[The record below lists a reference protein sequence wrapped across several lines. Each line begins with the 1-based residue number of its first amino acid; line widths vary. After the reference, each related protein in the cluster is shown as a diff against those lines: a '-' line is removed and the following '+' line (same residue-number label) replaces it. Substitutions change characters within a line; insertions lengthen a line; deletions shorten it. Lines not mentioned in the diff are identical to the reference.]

1 MGRSTPPPS
10 FYASYRNSGEEE
22 DDARP
27 LLDRRSSSTAYFQHQ
42 NLMSPGADRVFAYQ
56 ASRAGDEEGDPR
68 RRADDDRNGLDP
80 ASMPSPSDI
89 LRKPMRFGAGVRQ
102 DPDSPLHHPP
112 FPAPPSPPRL
122 GGQAHP
128 HRSSHPGR
136 RESSIIGGSLHLA
149 PGDMSSIA
157 LLLILYTLQ
166 GIPMGLSASVPFL
179 LTVRREGGG
188 REGRGRSPGI
198 GRPRAREGKGG
209 EPCPPGS
216 LCRAFDRPPRPP
228 SPARARRSSHP
239 RVRSPHPAVFAATI
253 HSPPPL
259 HLPSSPLPRILTP
272 QDHVSYT
279 QQALFSLV
287 SLPFSFKLLWAPI
300 VDSTSFWGLGR
311 RKAWLLPVQ
320 CLCGLMMLAASPLVE
335 DWLGEA
341 IPGQT
346 ARPPNVQVVEGR
358 RALGRKEG
366 L

>member
-10 FYASYRNSGEEE
+10 FHASYRNSGEEE

-56 ASRAGDEEGDPR
+56 ASRAGEEEGDPR
-68 RRADDDRNGLDP
+68 RRADGDRNGLDP

-89 LRKPMRFGAGVRQ
+89 LREPMRFGAGVRQ
-102 DPDSPLHHPP
+102 DPGSPRPLHHPP

-188 REGRGRSPGI
+188 REGRRGGRSPGR
-198 GRPRAREGKGG
+198 GRLWAREGKGG
-209 EPCPPGS
+209 EPCPPGR
-216 LCRAFDRPPRPP
+216 LC
-228 SPARARRSSHP
+228 
-239 RVRSPHPAVFAATI
+239 
-253 HSPPPL
+253 
-259 HLPSSPLPRILTP
+259 
-272 QDHVSYT
+272 
-279 QQALFSLV
+279 
-287 SLPFSFKLLWAPI
+287 
-300 VDSTSFWGLGR
+300 
-311 RKAWLLPVQ
+311 
-320 CLCGLMMLAASPLVE
+320 
-335 DWLGEA
+335 
-341 IPGQT
+341 
-346 ARPPNVQVVEGR
+346 
-358 RALGRKEG
+358 
-366 L
+366 